1 MQTLCAFLCMLPLHL
16 ELFPSPWNY
25 FWLDTYRCVAVFF
38 LVISVTPLIFTWQF
52 SRRAVE
58 IQLCWHSS
66 VLLWLDCKQDPV
78 FCSQSRWWEILK
90 IEKKF
95 HAMNDRD
102 LIFGLKSQKS
112 GHCLLKDTF
121 LLIMSQFLQQW
132 ESNVGRSIC
141 WSTTGLCWK
150 QAVAFAGWPQ
160 DIWEAR
166 TEFPGLC
173 LWDTCFS
180 QGGFGVQYMDMLVL
194 VRLWM

>member
-1 MQTLCAFLCMLPLHL
+1 MLLSADFPASHLEMPIRVIAIKAAALMQTLCAFLCMLPLHL

-121 LLIMSQFLQQW
+121 LLIMVPIS
-132 ESNVGRSIC
+132 
-141 WSTTGLCWK
+141 STMG
-150 QAVAFAGWPQ
+150 
-160 DIWEAR
+160 E
-166 TEFPGLC
+166 
-173 LWDTCFS
+173 
-180 QGGFGVQYMDMLVL
+180 
-194 VRLWM
+194 